1 MLICAHSQIPF
12 CSNKCLRKCN
22 RINRVMSA
30 FMGVSQLIWCW
41 GRHPISSPTR
51 CSLENIV
58 RKSSKQLEFD
68 WFIFSKIL
76 IFAELKWMNT
86 ISIQHHST
94 SFSIIQHH
102 STRMVRFIFAHSNR
116 MRSGAVKV
124 SALRPLHQHRSH
136 RAIQKSLPYP
146 RRGMFEPLK
155 LQSFTEPT
163 MAAKM
168 RWVR

>member
-1 MLICAHSQIPF
+1 MLRKAPNLLANPLLLRKHSQKEFQAAGIRLVHFLQDSDF
-12 CSNKCLRKCN
+12 C
-22 RINRVMSA
+22 
-30 FMGVSQLIWCW
+30 GVEMDEHHQHST
-41 GRHPISSPTR
+41 SF
-51 CSLENIV
+51 NI
-58 RKSSKQLEFD
+58 
-68 WFIFSKIL
+68 
-76 IFAELKWMNT
+76 
-86 ISIQHHST
+86 IQHHST

-168 RWVR
+168 R

>member
-12 CSNKCLRKCN
+12 CSNKCLHKCN
-22 RINRVMSA
+22 RLNRLVSCPQLWESA
-30 FMGVSQLIWCW
+30 DSMLRKAPNLLANPLLLRKHRQKEFQTAG
-41 GRHPISSPTR
+41 ISLVHFLQDSDF
-51 CSLENIV
+51 CGGEMDEHH
-58 RKSSKQLEFD
+58 Q
-68 WFIFSKIL
+68 
-76 IFAELKWMNT
+76 
-86 ISIQHHST
+86 HST
-94 SFSIIQHH
+94 SFKIIQHH
-102 STRMVRFIFAHSNR
+102 WTKMVSFIFTHSNR
-116 MRSGAVKV
+116 MRSGVVKV

-168 RWVR
+168 QWVR